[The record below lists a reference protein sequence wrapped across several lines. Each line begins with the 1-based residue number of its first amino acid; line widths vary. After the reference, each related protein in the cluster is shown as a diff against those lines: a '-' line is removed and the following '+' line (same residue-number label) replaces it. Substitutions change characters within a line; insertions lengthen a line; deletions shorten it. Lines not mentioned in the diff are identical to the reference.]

1 MKNTEILKVVI
12 KSFIYVCKQRGH
24 YVAFVS
30 QLRNDIGLRSNRLST
45 ETRTKDLKNFD
56 YLFDLLCKLVSK
68 GGMVEIHNQHE
79 LIGCATNMLLHT
91 FMENLSLGVE
101 TLASMGEDIYN
112 IASKKVFGED
122 FVEKEE
128 DILDIKDPGQVKA
141 KIFQDYIRLMRDGE
155 INISFEEYYQS
166 KNDDIEAWIK
176 KYKHAFDDGINE
188 IGEERLREFFM
199 DFGLPHR

>member
-30 QLRNDIGLRSNRLST
+30 QLRNDIGLRSKRLST
-45 ETRTKDLKNFD
+45 EIRTKDLKNFD

-68 GGMVEIHNQHE
+68 SGMVEIHDQHE
-79 LIGCATNMLLHT
+79 LIGYATNMLLHT

>member
-30 QLRNDIGLRSNRLST
+30 QLRNDIGLRSKRLST
-45 ETRTKDLKNFD
+45 EIRTKDLKNFD
-56 YLFDLLCKLVSK
+56 YLFHFLCKLVSK
-68 GGMVEIHNQHE
+68 GEMIEIHDQHE
-79 LIGCATNMLLHT
+79 LIGYATNMLLHT

-188 IGEERLREFFM
+188 IGEERLRGFFM